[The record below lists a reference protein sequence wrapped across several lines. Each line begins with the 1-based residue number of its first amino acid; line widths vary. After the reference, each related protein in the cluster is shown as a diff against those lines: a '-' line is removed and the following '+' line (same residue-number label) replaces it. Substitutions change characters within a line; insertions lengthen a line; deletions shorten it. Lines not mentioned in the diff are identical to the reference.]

1 MCFASV
7 CVCVQWAMCT
17 GESWRYCS
25 HFAMA
30 TGRDAYCNSEIYV
43 SHFRHTLNCGNG
55 MQLHVRR
62 FTVNVSHLKLHRMWT
77 MYPIP
82 SKSIDKVNRRFA
94 FGCFSYCKW
103 LLHERSHI
111 EWDCVHRPMW
121 MMTQRASERVS
132 ELKTM
137 ESLHNPLLSARRML
151 GALFWQMNFVG
162 NL

>member
-1 MCFASV
+1 
-7 CVCVQWAMCT
+7 MCT

-30 TGRDAYCNSEIYV
+30 TSRDAYCNSEIYV
-43 SHFRHTLNCGNG
+43 SHFRHTLNYGNG

-62 FTVNVSHLKLHRMWT
+62 FTVNVPHLKLHRMWT
-77 MYPIP
+77 MYPIRG
-82 SKSIDKVNRRFA
+82 KSIDKVNRRFA

-121 MMTQRASERVS
+121 MMAQRASEREEAKDNGIASQPFTVCPA
-132 ELKTM
+132 
-137 ESLHNPLLSARRML
+137 NARCIILTNEFCR
-151 GALFWQMNFVG
+151 
-162 NL
+162 